1 MEHMVGRT
9 VVQTRLSLEELH
21 KAVQREV
28 GTWRVGKGGGG
39 HHGTAVLN
47 SGIMFCSYVPIS

>member
-28 GTWRVGKGGGG
+28 GTWRVGKGRGGG
-39 HHGTAVLN
+39 TMAQL
-47 SGIMFCSYVPIS
+47 YLTRA